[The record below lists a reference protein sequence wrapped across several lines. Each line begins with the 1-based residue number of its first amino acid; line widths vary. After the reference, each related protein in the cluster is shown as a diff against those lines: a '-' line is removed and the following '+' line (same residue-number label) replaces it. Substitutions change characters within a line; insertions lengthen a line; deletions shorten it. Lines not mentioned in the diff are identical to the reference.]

1 MKRTPDIRE
10 FKKEHLLEISDVMN
24 YLKKGFN
31 VEPCIPQYH
40 VFKNEPVV
48 QVLNDVKNELL
59 EEEEKELSKEVIEVK
74 IAD

>member
-24 YLKKGFN
+24 YIKNGFN

-48 QVLNDVKNELL
+48 EVKVDIEVDI
-59 EEEEKELSKEVIEVK
+59 EAEEEKK
-74 IAD
+74 

>member
-40 VFKNEPVV
+40 VFKNEPV
-48 QVLNDVKNELL
+48 NEVKINVD
-59 EEEEKELSKEVIEVK
+59 EEEKSNLIDTSRDEK
-74 IAD
+74 

>member
-10 FKKEHLLEISDVMN
+10 FRKEHLLEISDVMN
-24 YLKKGFN
+24 YLKNGFR

-48 QVLNDVKNELL
+48 EVKINVD
-59 EEEEKELSKEVIEVK
+59 EEEKSNLINTSRDEK
-74 IAD
+74 